1 MVDWPAL
8 PIDTDFEGEAIGHW
22 VRAQRGAWAQL
33 AEEQQ
38 DLLLALGIEE
48 DQEPAAEAAAKAERA
63 ARPVRARADRFAQH
77 LEALRRFAEREGHV
91 RVPRAHKEP
100 LEVPSGAEDDGVETV
115 LLGLG
120 AWLSNQRNR
129 RAKLTAQQL
138 VALGRA
144 GIEWAAELAPV
155 RRETEEAGAAR

>member
-1 MVDWPAL
+1 MVQRLRPAR
-8 PIDTDFEGEAIGHW
+8 

-33 AEEQQ
+33 TGEQQ
-38 DLLLALGIEE
+38 DLLLALGVEE
-48 DQEPAAEAAAKAERA
+48 DQELAAEAAVAAERA
-63 ARPVRARADRFAQH
+63 AQPVKGRADRFAQH
-77 LEALRRFAEREGHV
+77 LQALRAFARREGQV

-100 LEVPSGAEDDGVETV
+100 LKTAEGSGEPV

-129 RAKLTAQQL
+129 RAKLSAEQF

-144 GIEWAAELAPV
+144 GVEWAAELAPV
-155 RRETEEAGAAR
+155 RRESEEAVQA